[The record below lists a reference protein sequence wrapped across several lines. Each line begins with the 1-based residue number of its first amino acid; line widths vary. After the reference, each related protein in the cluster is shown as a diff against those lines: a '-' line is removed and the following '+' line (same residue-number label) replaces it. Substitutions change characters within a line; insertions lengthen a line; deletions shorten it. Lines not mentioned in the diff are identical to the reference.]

1 MREFLINSVCSVC
14 FFCRQY
20 FFTFRGRERERETER
35 IPKENEEED
44 MVCFV
49 QSGMW
54 SAGGREKEIQET
66 KVERDVGKL
75 EQKNTFC
82 V

>member
-1 MREFLINSVCSVC
+1 MCVVCVSSADNI
-14 FFCRQY
+14 FSPF
-20 FFTFRGRERERETER
+20 GGERERETER

-44 MVCFV
+44 MVCFM